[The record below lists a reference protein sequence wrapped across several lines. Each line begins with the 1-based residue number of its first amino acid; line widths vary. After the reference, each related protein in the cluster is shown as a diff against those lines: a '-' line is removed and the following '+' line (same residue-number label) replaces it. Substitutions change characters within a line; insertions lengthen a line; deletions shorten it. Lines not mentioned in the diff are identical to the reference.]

1 MPDRSGMKIEQV
13 EVTIGT
19 DGKMKIQT
27 LGFSGSTCLTAVKE
41 VEELLGNL
49 IVSKEM
55 TAESYDQSDIRTA
68 EKLKI
73 HR

>member
-1 MPDRSGMKIEQV
+1 MEIEQI

-19 DGKMKIQT
+19 DGKIRMQT
-27 LGFSGSTCLTAVKE
+27 LGFKGSSCLTAVEE
-41 VEELLGNL
+41 VEKLLGNL

-55 TAESYDQSDIRTA
+55 TAEAYEQAEFRTA

-73 HR
+73 RR